1 MARIARPL
9 EVSDSEREE
18 LESWLRR
25 QRMPA
30 AEQLRAR
37 IILLSTEGL
46 PGRVVGDRVGG
57 DLRKR

>member
-25 QRMPA
+25 QRIPLC
-30 AEQLRAR
+30 QP
-37 IILLSTEGL
+37 SC
-46 PGRVVGDRVGG
+46 PVGD
-57 DLRKR
+57 LA

>member
-30 AEQLRAR
+30 AEQLRADT
-37 IILLSTEGL
+37 ILSFSSATT
-46 PGRVVGDRVGG
+46 GG
-57 DLRKR
+57 IPPLNV